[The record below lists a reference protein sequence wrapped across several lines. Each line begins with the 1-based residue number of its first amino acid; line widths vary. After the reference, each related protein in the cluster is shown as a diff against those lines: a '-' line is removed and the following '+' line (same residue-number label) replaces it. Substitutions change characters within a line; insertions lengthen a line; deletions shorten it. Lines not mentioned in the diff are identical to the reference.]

1 MTMCVKFQANHLFFS
16 MMIKNGHLKNSHLS
30 DILSLKMNVKR

>member
-1 MTMCVKFQANHLFFS
+1 MRVKFQANHLFFL
-16 MMIKNGHLKNSHLS
+16 MMIKNGHLQNSHLS